1 MEQAGQPV
9 QNIPPFDR
17 MVSLGMY
24 RAVDE
29 LIEGYPYTVALVDR
43 WLEDIFVVLTY
54 NYIVV
59 FELTRIT
66 QRCHEA
72 FTRFLMVLKE
82 NNVEDLNLEYLGN
95 LDNEEPLLHVYGSG
109 FSTYVW

>member
-24 RAVDE
+24 RPVDE
-29 LIEGYPYTVALVDR
+29 LTEGYPYTVALVDR

-54 NYIVV
+54 NYIDV
-59 FELTRIT
+59 FELTRIP
-66 QRCHEA
+66 QCHEA
-72 FTRFLMVLKE
+72 FTRF
-82 NNVEDLNLEYLGN
+82 
-95 LDNEEPLLHVYGSG
+95 
-109 FSTYVW
+109 